1 MKKLSI
7 IFPLLVGA
15 FLMVACETDRDDN
28 PTIDLSKKQEAITLN
43 IPTFANSTYDLANTD
58 SVTLTCTAP
67 NYGFPATTTYVVQ
80 LSIDEDMSNPSELT
94 TTYYLN
100 RMVVPGR
107 EIAMATTKQM
117 INKKGLKQEDFPV
130 ETAAYLRIRAFIEGT
145 PETETLSNIVKLN
158 KIKTKFALPD
168 VTMPDSMFVIGTFT
182 DNDWKKSVK
191 TIQVNN
197 STQNHWRM
205 VWMDSKGV
213 RLSPIQG
220 EPNFSDNMI
229 TPIHVCNTTGFSV
242 SSDGVVTAEKPGWYV
257 MLIEG
262 TGNNEKRHLIVQ
274 TYVCNPDFEAA
285 IKEKIG
291 NNLDTAEIA
300 PLIGE
305 LLIECICNLS
315 GMAGKCGIADTHIAD
330 LSECR
335 LESSLQLALK
345 LGLQL
350 LNGVSICYIA
360 AYVGIEEDRIADP
373 ETVFTKA
380 ANRDI
385 DVDTGSLIYYAER
398 NRIGRAVLI
407 ADDLFG
413 VEIVNALILRNCT
426 AKGNTLADLLESSDD
441 ALAEA
446 SGEKAGLCG
455 SIIFEFTGNRADL
468 NNLALIHN
476 DHALA
481 VSNSNNRAIGNDIII
496 ASVAGSC

>member
-15 FLMVACETDRDDN
+15 FLMAACETDRDDN
-28 PTIDLSKKQEAITLN
+28 PTIDLTQKQQAITLN

-100 RMVVPGR
+100 RMVVPGK

-130 ETAAYLRIRAFIEGT
+130 ETPAYLRIRAFIEGT

-158 KIKTKFALPD
+158 KVKTKFALPD
-168 VTMPDSMFVIGTFT
+168 VAMPDSMFVNGTFT
-182 DNDWKKSVK
+182 DNDWSKSVK

-229 TPIHVCNTTGFSV
+229 TPVHVCNTTGFKV
-242 SSDGVVTAEKPGWYV
+242 SSDGLVTAENPGWYV

-262 TGNNEKRHLIVQ
+262 TGNNEKRQLTL
-274 TYVCNPDFEAA
+274 TYRFYEA
-285 IKEKIG
+285 
-291 NNLDTAEIA
+291 TVW
-300 PLIGE
+300 LIGP
-305 LLIECICNLS
+305 
-315 GMAGKCGIADTHIAD
+315 
-330 LSECR
+330 
-335 LESSLQLALK
+335 SLNNV
-345 LGLQL
+345 LGDDIKDCWTEKGLRENYTQYVKFTTPTTMDGVFVSPPL
-350 LNGVSICYIA
+350 VGNVTGDDGGVRAYVSIKWDWWQTEFM
-360 AYVGIEEDRIADP
+360 AYTNDKDRTSSTRIIKYRGNGEEVKPFVDGIQGQR
-373 ETVFTKA
+373 VYLNFR
-380 ANRDI
+380 N
-385 DVDTGSLIYYAER
+385 DTGEIR
-398 NRIGRAVLI
+398 N
-407 ADDLFG
+407 
-413 VEIVNALILRNCT
+413 E
-426 AKGNTLADLLESSDD
+426 
-441 ALAEA
+441 
-446 SGEKAGLCG
+446 
-455 SIIFEFTGNRADL
+455 
-468 NNLALIHN
+468 
-476 DHALA
+476 
-481 VSNSNNRAIGNDIII
+481 
-496 ASVAGSC
+496 

>member
-197 STQNHWRM
+197 STQNHWRL

-262 TGNNEKRHLIVQ
+262 TGNNEKRQLTL
-274 TYVCNPDFEAA
+274 TYRFYEA
-285 IKEKIG
+285 
-291 NNLDTAEIA
+291 TVW
-300 PLIGE
+300 LIGP
-305 LLIECICNLS
+305 
-315 GMAGKCGIADTHIAD
+315 
-330 LSECR
+330 
-335 LESSLQLALK
+335 SLTNV
-345 LGLQL
+345 LGDDIKDCWTEKGLRDNYTDYVKFTTPTTMDGVFVSPPL
-350 LNGVSICYIA
+350 VGNVTGDDGGVRAYVSIKWDWWQTEFM
-360 AYVGIEEDRIADP
+360 AYPNDKDRTSSKRIIKYRGNGDEVKPFVDGIQGQR
-373 ETVFTKA
+373 VYLNFS
-380 ANRDI
+380 N
-385 DVDTGSLIYYAER
+385 DTG
-398 NRIGRAVLI
+398 
-407 ADDLFG
+407 
-413 VEIVNALILRNCT
+413 EI
-426 AKGNTLADLLESSDD
+426 K
-441 ALAEA
+441 
-446 SGEKAGLCG
+446 
-455 SIIFEFTGNRADL
+455 
-468 NNLALIHN
+468 
-476 DHALA
+476 
-481 VSNSNNRAIGNDIII
+481 
-496 ASVAGSC
+496 

>member
-262 TGNNEKRHLIVQ
+262 TGNNEKRQLTL
-274 TYVCNPDFEAA
+274 TYRFYEA
-285 IKEKIG
+285 
-291 NNLDTAEIA
+291 TVW
-300 PLIGE
+300 LIGP
-305 LLIECICNLS
+305 
-315 GMAGKCGIADTHIAD
+315 
-330 LSECR
+330 
-335 LESSLQLALK
+335 SLTNALGDDIK
-345 LGLQL
+345 DCWTEKGLRDNYTDYVKFTTPTTMDGVFVSPPL
-350 LNGVSICYIA
+350 VGNVTGDDGGVRAYVSIKWDWWQTEFM
-360 AYVGIEEDRIADP
+360 AYPNDQDRTSSKRIIKYRGNGDEVKPFVDGIQGQR
-373 ETVFTKA
+373 VYLNFS
-380 ANRDI
+380 N
-385 DVDTGSLIYYAER
+385 DTG
-398 NRIGRAVLI
+398 
-407 ADDLFG
+407 
-413 VEIVNALILRNCT
+413 EI
-426 AKGNTLADLLESSDD
+426 K
-441 ALAEA
+441 
-446 SGEKAGLCG
+446 
-455 SIIFEFTGNRADL
+455 
-468 NNLALIHN
+468 
-476 DHALA
+476 
-481 VSNSNNRAIGNDIII
+481 
-496 ASVAGSC
+496 

>member
-43 IPTFANSTYDLANTD
+43 IPIFANSTYDLANTD

-262 TGNNEKRHLIVQ
+262 TGNNEKRQLTL
-274 TYVCNPDFEAA
+274 TYRFYEA
-285 IKEKIG
+285 
-291 NNLDTAEIA
+291 TVW
-300 PLIGE
+300 LIGP
-305 LLIECICNLS
+305 
-315 GMAGKCGIADTHIAD
+315 
-330 LSECR
+330 
-335 LESSLQLALK
+335 SLTNALGDDIK
-345 LGLQL
+345 DCWTEKGLRDNYTDYVKFTTPTTMDGVFVSPPL
-350 LNGVSICYIA
+350 VGNVTGDDGGVRAYVSIKWDWWQTEFM
-360 AYVGIEEDRIADP
+360 AYPNDKDRTSSKRIIKYRGNGDEVKPFVDGIQGQR
-373 ETVFTKA
+373 VYLNFS
-380 ANRDI
+380 N
-385 DVDTGSLIYYAER
+385 DTG
-398 NRIGRAVLI
+398 
-407 ADDLFG
+407 
-413 VEIVNALILRNCT
+413 EI
-426 AKGNTLADLLESSDD
+426 K
-441 ALAEA
+441 
-446 SGEKAGLCG
+446 
-455 SIIFEFTGNRADL
+455 
-468 NNLALIHN
+468 
-476 DHALA
+476 
-481 VSNSNNRAIGNDIII
+481 
-496 ASVAGSC
+496 

>member
-262 TGNNEKRHLIVQ
+262 TGNNEKRQLTL
-274 TYVCNPDFEAA
+274 TYRFYEA
-285 IKEKIG
+285 
-291 NNLDTAEIA
+291 TVW
-300 PLIGE
+300 LIGP
-305 LLIECICNLS
+305 
-315 GMAGKCGIADTHIAD
+315 
-330 LSECR
+330 
-335 LESSLQLALK
+335 SLTNALGDDIK
-345 LGLQL
+345 DCWTEKGLRDNYTDYVKFTTPTTMDGVFVSPPL
-350 LNGVSICYIA
+350 VGNVTGDDGGVRAYVSIKWDWWQTEFM
-360 AYVGIEEDRIADP
+360 AYPNDKDRTSSKRIIKYRGNGDEEKPFVDGIQGQR
-373 ETVFTKA
+373 VYLNFS
-380 ANRDI
+380 N
-385 DVDTGSLIYYAER
+385 DTG
-398 NRIGRAVLI
+398 
-407 ADDLFG
+407 
-413 VEIVNALILRNCT
+413 EI
-426 AKGNTLADLLESSDD
+426 K
-441 ALAEA
+441 
-446 SGEKAGLCG
+446 
-455 SIIFEFTGNRADL
+455 
-468 NNLALIHN
+468 
-476 DHALA
+476 
-481 VSNSNNRAIGNDIII
+481 
-496 ASVAGSC
+496 

>member
-262 TGNNEKRHLIVQ
+262 TGNNEKRQLTL
-274 TYVCNPDFEAA
+274 TYRFYEA
-285 IKEKIG
+285 
-291 NNLDTAEIA
+291 TVW
-300 PLIGE
+300 LIGP
-305 LLIECICNLS
+305 
-315 GMAGKCGIADTHIAD
+315 
-330 LSECR
+330 
-335 LESSLQLALK
+335 SLTNV
-345 LGLQL
+345 LGDDIKDCWTEKGLRDNYTDYVKFTTPTTMDGVFVSPPL
-350 LNGVSICYIA
+350 VGNVTGDDGGVRAYVSIKWDWWQTEFM
-360 AYVGIEEDRIADP
+360 AYPNDKDRTSSKRIIKYRGNGDEVKPFVDGIQGQR
-373 ETVFTKA
+373 VYLNFS
-380 ANRDI
+380 N
-385 DVDTGSLIYYAER
+385 DTG
-398 NRIGRAVLI
+398 
-407 ADDLFG
+407 
-413 VEIVNALILRNCT
+413 EI
-426 AKGNTLADLLESSDD
+426 K
-441 ALAEA
+441 
-446 SGEKAGLCG
+446 
-455 SIIFEFTGNRADL
+455 
-468 NNLALIHN
+468 
-476 DHALA
+476 
-481 VSNSNNRAIGNDIII
+481 
-496 ASVAGSC
+496 

>member
-262 TGNNEKRHLIVQ
+262 TGNNEKRQLTL
-274 TYVCNPDFEAA
+274 TYRFYEA
-285 IKEKIG
+285 
-291 NNLDTAEIA
+291 TVW
-300 PLIGE
+300 LIGP
-305 LLIECICNLS
+305 
-315 GMAGKCGIADTHIAD
+315 
-330 LSECR
+330 
-335 LESSLQLALK
+335 SLTNALGDDIK
-345 LGLQL
+345 DCWTEKGLRDNYTDYVKFTTPTTMDGVFVSPPL
-350 LNGVSICYIA
+350 VGNVTGDDGGVRAYVSIKWDWWQTEFM
-360 AYVGIEEDRIADP
+360 AYPNDKDRTSSKRIIKYRGNGDEVKPFVDGIQGQR
-373 ETVFTKA
+373 VYLNFS
-380 ANRDI
+380 N
-385 DVDTGSLIYYAER
+385 DTG
-398 NRIGRAVLI
+398 
-407 ADDLFG
+407 
-413 VEIVNALILRNCT
+413 EI
-426 AKGNTLADLLESSDD
+426 K
-441 ALAEA
+441 
-446 SGEKAGLCG
+446 
-455 SIIFEFTGNRADL
+455 
-468 NNLALIHN
+468 
-476 DHALA
+476 
-481 VSNSNNRAIGNDIII
+481 
-496 ASVAGSC
+496 

>member
-229 TPIHVCNTTGFSV
+229 TPIHVCNTTGFKV

-262 TGNNEKRHLIVQ
+262 TGNNEKRQLTL
-274 TYVCNPDFEAA
+274 TYRFYEA
-285 IKEKIG
+285 
-291 NNLDTAEIA
+291 TVW
-300 PLIGE
+300 LIGP
-305 LLIECICNLS
+305 
-315 GMAGKCGIADTHIAD
+315 
-330 LSECR
+330 
-335 LESSLQLALK
+335 SLTNALGDDIK
-345 LGLQL
+345 DCWTEKGLRDNYTDYVKFTTPTTMDGVFVSPPL
-350 LNGVSICYIA
+350 VGNVTGDDGGVRAYVSIKWDWWQTEFM
-360 AYVGIEEDRIADP
+360 AYPNDKDRTSSKRIIKYRGNGDEVKPFVDGIQGQR
-373 ETVFTKA
+373 VYLNFS
-380 ANRDI
+380 N
-385 DVDTGSLIYYAER
+385 DTG
-398 NRIGRAVLI
+398 
-407 ADDLFG
+407 
-413 VEIVNALILRNCT
+413 EI
-426 AKGNTLADLLESSDD
+426 K
-441 ALAEA
+441 
-446 SGEKAGLCG
+446 
-455 SIIFEFTGNRADL
+455 
-468 NNLALIHN
+468 
-476 DHALA
+476 
-481 VSNSNNRAIGNDIII
+481 
-496 ASVAGSC
+496 